1 MRLAGTRAVLE
12 AKIRDFLEAENKDK
26 GHAWGMWLFVW
37 YDLEERWVEEYGY
50 NVALIEDL
58 KPPQAEA

>member
-12 AKIRDFLEAENKDK
+12 AKIRDFLEAEDKDK
-26 GHAWGMWLFVW
+26 GLAWGMWLFVW

-50 NVALIEDL
+50 NIALIEDL